1 MPNKMPRKAVKDI
14 LKEKSNMRIGAN
26 ADLMVSFVFSGDS

>member
-1 MPNKMPRKAVKDI
+1 MPNKIPRKAIKDT
-14 LKEKSNMRIGAN
+14 LKEKSNIRIGAN